1 MQPLRVHVLLLA
13 LASACQAEATQVS
26 QQKIEP
32 KLEDVASDKKFFGPP
47 FPADYPEDKRP
58 VPNKSILDKL
68 KGPDQPYP
76 SLQSKEDFD
85 RDYVKD
91 ENSDTG
97 AWQAQFEYDSLRRKL
112 FGEEGDARRAQERA
126 DREGADADGAQKD
139 DDSAAGR
146 VRDAQKEV
154 DDALGEEEKAKTAED
169 FDGPPSDEKLRELKQ
184 AIRDAESRYE
194 KEKQDFE
201 ECKRQL
207 EQSKKELEELRAKHK
222 EMEEKLAADTKLW
235 AEQKA
240 VKMNLRKVQQTA
252 ATEKVKAAMEKLRA
266 AEKVKNE
273 AEEKLAK
280 QKAEHDTAKKS
291 LQKEKA
297 DLESVKNK
305 LDAASTKLQKIH
317 GYKPA
322 EPTPQLPKSSARKAS
337 AAAVL
342 SLLVLASML
351 VSMW

>member
-1 MQPLRVHVLLLA
+1 MLLA
-13 LASACQAEATQVS
+13 GAAEAKAISSSSQPQKLSPPLTDVS
-26 QQKIEP
+26 
-32 KLEDVASDKKFFGPP
+32 SDKKFFGPP

-184 AIRDAESRYE
+184 AIGDAESRYE

-207 EQSKKELEELRAKHK
+207 EHPKR
-222 EMEEKLAADTKLW
+222 
-235 AEQKA
+235 
-240 VKMNLRKVQQTA
+240 NL
-252 ATEKVKAAMEKLRA
+252 
-266 AEKVKNE
+266 
-273 AEEKLAK
+273 
-280 QKAEHDTAKKS
+280 
-291 LQKEKA
+291 
-297 DLESVKNK
+297 
-305 LDAASTKLQKIH
+305 
-317 GYKPA
+317 
-322 EPTPQLPKSSARKAS
+322 KSS
-337 AAAVL
+337 
-342 SLLVLASML
+342 
-351 VSMW
+351 